1 MGVMKRV
8 LSVLGV
14 LTMGALLLPVSGLGM
29 NLPRADLRAFSCQ
42 KAMDPVNRRVA
53 VTAVMRPLS
62 ATEHMAIKF
71 DLLVSHGANGVA
83 KPLRA
88 GDLGKWIHPDDPSL
102 GQLAGDVW
110 NLQKSVVALHAP
122 RVYRF
127 RVRYRW
133 AGAHGRI
140 AGSATRYSRRC
151 VEPELRPDL
160 QVRTISVSPAPNDPN
175 QDLYTAVITNAGNS
189 AAGPF
194 DVLFAAPDGS
204 VATTRSVAGL
214 RAHSS
219 RTQTFTGPVCSAG
232 TAPTVTADSAHQVD
246 DSDRSNNVLT
256 ATCPS

>member
-1 MGVMKRV
+1 MKRFCAGLGTLLV
-8 LSVLGV
+8 GV
-14 LTMGALLLPVSGLGM
+14 LLISGTGQGSQV
-29 NLPRADLRAFSCQ
+29 PRADLRAFSCQ

-62 ATEHMAIKF
+62 GTEHMAVKF
-71 DLLVSHGANGVA
+71 DLLVSHGSNGVA
-83 KPLRA
+83 KPLHA
-88 GDLGKWIHPDDPSL
+88 GDLGKWIHPDDPTL

-140 AGSATRYSRRC
+140 VGSATRYSRRC
-151 VEPELRPDL
+151 VEPELRPNL
-160 QVRTISVSPAPNDPN
+160 QVSTISVSPAPNDPN

-194 DVLFAAPDGS
+194 DVLFAAADGS

-219 RTQTFTGPVCSAG
+219 RNQTFTGPVCSAG

-246 DSDRSNNVLT
+246 DSNRSDNVLT